1 MTSKASDQT
10 LEGGA
15 RAGGADGSLGEQ
27 LRRTREARGVSLREI
42 SEQTRIT
49 MRHLEAIE
57 ADDYKHLP
65 GGIFNKSFIKAYAR
79 QINFDEKRALDLYAR
94 TLRERGETEEDAAT
108 SPRRSQVYTDG
119 DTSRSPLV
127 TALLSALI
135 LGITVLVVYAGYH
148 WYQRRESGAPATPA
162 APTNTA
168 AQPTPQAGAPT
179 PAAAAPLDSFNIQA
193 RAKDKPFWL
202 TWRKDAEKQ
211 GGRILMPGAEPQAF
225 TPENSLYLKF
235 DSTSASALEVTLNG
249 QPLRPPVDERAASG
263 ESAPPKKEI
272 EWTITK
278 ENYRQ
283 FLP

>member
-1 MTSKASDQT
+1 VTSKASDQT

-57 ADDYKHLP
+57 ADDYKNLP

-79 QINFDEKRALDLYAR
+79 QIHFDERRALELYAR

-119 DTSRSPLV
+119 DTARSPLV
-127 TALLSALI
+127 TAMLSALI

-148 WYQRRESGAPATPA
+148 WYQRRESAAPSAPAGAPAPQSN
-162 APTNTA
+162 PS
-168 AQPTPQAGAPT
+168 AQPTQQQQQAAD
-179 PAAAAPLDSFNIQA
+179 AALANFNIQA

-211 GGRILMPGAEPQAF
+211 GGRILMPGAAPQDFA
-225 TPENSLYLKF
+225 PENSLYLKF
-235 DSTSASALEVTLNG
+235 DTTSAAALEVTLNG
-249 QPLRPPVDERAASG
+249 QALRPPLDES
-263 ESAPPKKEI
+263 KKEI